1 MIKKI
6 LFILL
11 FIGTTSIYSQNKN
24 DLVSH
29 YEAYYKQ
36 MRLQGDIQGIIDAIT
51 HLNILSPS
59 QARKD
64 TLAYLY
70 ANGGRHLQALNTIGI
85 ERADS
90 DSDLAIEVKAV
101 SLKSLNQPK
110 RSLEQ
115 YEALFIRK
123 SNPFIA
129 YEIAD
134 LKLQLGDVAG
144 SNEKIAYG
152 IQNAT
157 DDMKYAYYES
167 QNPYE
172 VPIKAGFMYL
182 KGLATYNANKE
193 DIDAAVAIM
202 DEALKIAPNFNLA
215 VISKQALLNRKKG
228 VEKTTEETKQ

>member
-1 MIKKI
+1 MIKKV
-6 LFILL
+6 LLILL
-11 FIGTTSIYSQNKN
+11 FIGTTTIQGQNKS
-24 DLVSH
+24 DLISH

-36 MRLQGDIQGIIDAIT
+36 MRLQGDVQGIIDAIT

-70 ANGGRHLQALNTIGI
+70 ANGNRHLQALNTIGI
-85 ERADS
+85 ERADT

-101 SLKSLNQPK
+101 SLKALNQPK
-110 RSLEQ
+110 RALEQ
-115 YEALFIRK
+115 YEALFVRK

-129 YEIAD
+129 YEVAD
-134 LKLQLGDVAG
+134 LKLQLGDIPGA
-144 SNEKIAYG
+144 SEKIAYG

-157 DDMKYAYYES
+157 DDMKYGYYES

-172 VPIKAGFMYL
+172 VPIKAGFTYL
-182 KGLATYNANKE
+182 KGLAAFNTNKD

-215 VISKQALLNRKKG
+215 VISRQALLNRKKEA
-228 VEKTTEETKQ
+228 EKATETKQ